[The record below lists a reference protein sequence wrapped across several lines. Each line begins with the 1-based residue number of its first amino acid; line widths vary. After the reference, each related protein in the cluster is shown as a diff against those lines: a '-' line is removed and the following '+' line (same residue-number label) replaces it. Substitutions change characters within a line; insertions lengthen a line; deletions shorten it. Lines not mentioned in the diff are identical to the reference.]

1 MGAATGTAPDDN
13 PAPGARQARA
23 NRYSGR
29 PFSENPRMFQQ
40 LPAVVVLLTVLLQ
53 AGTAYRVGRA
63 RALYGVKAPATSG
76 HELFDRAFRVQ
87 MNTLEST
94 LMFLPALW
102 LAASYGAPLWAGIAG
117 LVWVLGRVWYAA
129 GYLRDPAR
137 REGGFIVAAIGLV
150 ATLLIGTIGL
160 GKALLLG

>member
-1 MGAATGTAPDDN
+1 
-13 PAPGARQARA
+13 
-23 NRYSGR
+23 
-29 PFSENPRMFQQ
+29 MFQH

-53 AGTAYRVGRA
+53 CGTAYAVGRA

-76 HELFDRAFRVQ
+76 HPLFERAFRVQ

-102 LAASYGAPLWAGIAG
+102 LAATYGAPLWSGIAG
-117 LVWVLGRVWYAA
+117 LVWVLGRVWYAV

-137 REGGFIVAAIGLV
+137 REGGFIVAAVGLLAV
-150 ATLLIGTIGL
+150 LGMGAIGL